1 MGISLSPR
9 HLKRYGQIA
18 ALMVKH
24 GRSDL
29 VRQAGLDAALEDASV
44 ATPAETTRAED
55 LAADLERMGPTFT
68 KLGQLLSTR
77 VDLLPEAYTTALAR
91 LQEGVA
97 PFAFEHVRA
106 IVEEELGVRMSRA
119 FSAFDPTPLAAASLG
134 QVHRARLPG
143 GREVAVKVQ
152 RPGVREQVADDME
165 ALEEIAT
172 FLDEHTDA
180 GRRYRFSGILEE
192 MRRAL
197 VHELDYRREAANLRN
212 LGANLAE
219 FEQIRI
225 PEPIDDFVTSRVLAM
240 EFVRGRNVTGLGP
253 LRRMEIDGG
262 ALADELFRAYLKQV
276 LVDGFFHADPHPG
289 NVFLTMDGQL
299 ALIDV
304 GMVGLLAPDMQDGM
318 LRMLLAMA
326 EGRGRDAAEVAIEM
340 GEATEVFEKEAF
352 RRRISRLVLEHFT
365 MDTRNLQI
373 GRVVM
378 ELTSAAAEHGLIIP
392 SELTMLGKTLLNLDQ
407 VGRTLDPN
415 FEPNVAI
422 QRHAVD
428 LMRRRMLKAASPAH
442 LLTSALETNEFLQRL
457 PSRLNRVLDSVTD
470 REFEIQIRVRN
481 DLLMLDGLQKIA
493 NRIASGAILSALI
506 VSASLLM
513 RVETAFQIL
522 GYPGFA
528 MLLFGAA
535 LVGAVLLLMDIVTHD
550 RWHRKPTEGGG

>member
-29 VRQAGLDAALEDASV
+29 VRQAGLDAALEDAPE
-44 ATPAETTRAED
+44 ATPAETSRAED
-55 LAADLERMGPTFT
+55 LAADLEAMGPTFT

-91 LQEGVA
+91 LQEGVE
-97 PFAFEHVRA
+97 PFEYEQVEA
-106 IVEEELGVRMSRA
+106 IIEEELGVRMSRA
-119 FSAFDPTPLAAASLG
+119 FSAFDPIPLAAASLG

-172 FLDEHTDA
+172 FLDEHTEA

-197 VHELDYRREAANLRN
+197 VNELDYRREAANLRN

-219 FEQIRI
+219 FEQIRV
-225 PEPIDDFVTSRVLAM
+225 PEPIDDFVTSRVLTM

-253 LRRMEIDGG
+253 LRRMEIDGA
-262 ALADELFRAYLKQV
+262 ALADELFQAYLKQV

-289 NVFLTMDGQL
+289 NVFLTLDGQL

-304 GMVGLLAPDMQDGM
+304 GMVGRLAPDMQDGM

-326 EGRGRDAAEVAIEM
+326 EGRGRDAAEIAIEM

-365 MDTRNLQI
+365 IDTRNLQI

-407 VGRTLDPN
+407 VGRTLDPS

-422 QRHAVD
+422 QRHAVE
-428 LMRRRMLKAASPAH
+428 LMRRRMLKSASPAH

-481 DLLMLDGLQKIA
+481 DQLMLDGLQKIA
-493 NRIASGAILSALI
+493 NRIATGAILSALI

-513 RVETAFQIL
+513 RVDTPFRIL

-535 LVGAVLLLMDIVTHD
+535 LVGAVLLLVDIVTHD
-550 RWHRKPTEGGG
+550 RWHEKPTEGGR